1 MLVQLVKLVDLDLRQ
16 QATWGMLDNKPF
28 SASEDE
34 RMADTTSPVKRCC
47 QTNLNTRKRRLKSII
62 MRHRN

>member
-34 RMADTTSPVKRCC
+34 RMADTT
-47 QTNLNTRKRRLKSII
+47 
-62 MRHRN
+62 